1 MAVRCCLRRK
11 WREGDW
17 PRGIRISKPGTGRS
31 AGKTCNMSWHGYG
44 RQCKGIRSMLILSS
58 ACASLPK
65 AGAQCGSPARWDL
78 SGGRRVTGVPTGI
91 IRLYPVLLP
100 KLWFHLRIQSL
111 EQVVIFLD
119 IKSFFL
125 RNLLNPPNCEVTYII
140 IDELFTLLI
149 SIFR

>member
-1 MAVRCCLRRK
+1 VRWRLRRK

-31 AGKTCNMSWHGYG
+31 AGKTCNMSWDGYG
-44 RQCKGIRSMLILSS
+44 RQRKGIRSILILNS

-91 IRLYPVLLP
+91 IFAYLHFWYFSGILN
-100 KLWFHLRIQSL
+100 KS
-111 EQVVIFLD
+111 QVDANMKCWQICGNLNFVIT
-119 IKSFFL
+119 S
-125 RNLLNPPNCEVTYII
+125 TY
-140 IDELFTLLI
+140 LCLG
-149 SIFR
+149 